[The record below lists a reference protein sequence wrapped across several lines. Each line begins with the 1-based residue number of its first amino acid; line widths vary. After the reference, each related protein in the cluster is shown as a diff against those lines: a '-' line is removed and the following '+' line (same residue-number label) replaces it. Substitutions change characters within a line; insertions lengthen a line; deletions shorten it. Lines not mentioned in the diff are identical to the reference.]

1 MKRLIRIIGL
11 VNNNNNNNNNKN
23 NYYIKH
29 NNIKVDEK
37 FNFIFYFFLKYI
49 LIIRQFYFL
58 YICTYLYVRIN

>member
-11 VNNNNNNNNNKN
+11 VNNNNNNKN

-37 FNFIFYFFLKYI
+37 FNFIFYFFLNI
-49 LIIRQFYFL
+49 F
-58 YICTYLYVRIN
+58 